1 MNNKK
6 QTNIFLI
13 LTIVTSAILMIIN
26 INSDS
31 KVENSNEKPSKGSTP
46 PIIYSNSESNDT
58 ILSEKEYSENIKY
71 TNDLF
76 SSILKKY
83 GLDSITVDSKSENIT
98 ASETS
103 ILLKELDI
111 PNGYKTII
119 TNPQNNEHILLYISL
134 TNILD
139 KSNTWSQ
146 TLNLSISS
154 NGNIPEFNNI
164 NYPEIYELLQS
175 FKFETNELS
184 IDINNVFTN
193 KNQNIT
199 KSKYTISRDNSLN
212 PNFTQI
218 SIYLNSGSIK
228 ND

>member
-6 QTNIFLI
+6 KINAFLV
-13 LTIVTSAILMIIN
+13 LTIITSTILMLIN
-26 INSDS
+26 INSDN
-31 KVENSNEKPSKGSTP
+31 KTENLNKEPKKGATP
-46 PIIYSNSESNDT
+46 PIIYSNNKNNDT
-58 ILSEKEYSENIKY
+58 KLSIKEYNDNVKY

-83 GLDSITVDSKSENIT
+83 GLESITVDSKSENIT

-139 KSNTWSQ
+139 KSNSWSQ
-146 TLNLSISS
+146 TLNISISS
-154 NGNIPEFNNI
+154 NGSIPEFNNT
-164 NYPEIYELLQS
+164 NYPEVYEILES
-175 FKFETNELS
+175 FKFDTKELS
-184 IDINNVFTN
+184 RDLNNIFTN
-193 KNQNIT
+193 TNQNVT
-199 KSKYTISRDNSLN
+199 KTKYTISRDNSIS

-218 SIYLNSGSIK
+218 SIYLNSGIITS
-228 ND
+228 N